1 MASRRKYEDTH
12 PWISFQLHMD
22 RVLNWDAWSLLGEIR
37 ASVRQIASVALR
49 PKTALALHR
58 LYLAKGVRATTA
70 IEGNTLS
77 EDEVRRI
84 LDNELSLPPSKEY
97 LGREVRNIEQAC
109 DAIWQQAVSG
119 TESRLNPEK
128 IKQFNLWVRQGLPT
142 ATDEAPPGELRTY
155 SVGVGSYRGA
165 PAEDCEHLLRRLC
178 EWLAEP
184 NFAGPPHHATEFAV
198 IRSIV
203 AHLYMAWIHP
213 FADGNGRTARLV
225 EFDILI
231 NAGFPTPCAHLLSNH
246 YNETRSEYYRQLDY
260 ASKSRGDV
268 GPFLRYAIQGM
279 VDGLQTQLRAIGHE
293 QLDIA
298 WRNFV
303 HEHFGNANTPAR
315 LRQRKLILELSRQRR
330 HVEFSE
336 LAELSSKIAVE
347 YSGKTSKTLRRDV
360 NALERDRLLLKHN
373 GKYFPNRF
381 LILAFKPANKDVG
394 LGRITDDELDFLFPV
409 QRADAERTG
418 ESMVDL
424 ISPDGL
430 GTIESPDDAQRSF
443 NFLSSEED

>member
-1 MASRRKYEDTH
+1 MTSRRKYEDTH
-12 PWISFQLHMD
+12 PWISFQLNLRALD
-22 RVLNWDAWSLLGEIR
+22 WDAWSLLGEIR

-49 PKTALALHR
+49 PKTANALHR

-77 EDEVRRI
+77 EDEVRKV

-109 DAIWQQAVSG
+109 EAIWKEAVSG
-119 TESRLNPEK
+119 AESRLNPEK
-128 IKQFNLWVRQGLPT
+128 IKQFNRWVRQGLPT
-142 ATDEAPPGELRTY
+142 ETDDAPPGEVRTY

-165 PAEDCEHLLRRLC
+165 PAEDCEHLLHRLC
-178 EWLAEP
+178 EWLADP
-184 NFAGPPHHATEFAV
+184 KFAGPPSHSTEFAV
-198 IRSIV
+198 IHSII
-203 AHLYMAWIHP
+203 AHLYLAWIHP

-246 YNETRSEYYRQLDY
+246 YNETRTEYYRQLDY
-260 ASKSRGDV
+260 ASKSKGDV
-268 GPFLRYAIQGM
+268 GPFLRYAIQGL
-279 VDGLQTQLRAIGHE
+279 VDGLQAQLKEIGHE

-303 HEHFGNANTPAR
+303 HEHFGNAKTPAR

-330 HVEFSE
+330 YVDFSE
-336 LAELSSKIAVE
+336 LAELSPKIAAE
-347 YSGKTSKTLRRDV
+347 YSRKTPKTLRRDV
-360 NALERDRLLLKHN
+360 NALERDGLLLKED

-409 QRADAERTG
+409 RRAG
-418 ESMVDL
+418 EDQSGEAMDDL

-430 GTIESPDDAQRSF
+430 GTIGSPNEAQQTF
-443 NFLSSEED
+443 GFLSPKED